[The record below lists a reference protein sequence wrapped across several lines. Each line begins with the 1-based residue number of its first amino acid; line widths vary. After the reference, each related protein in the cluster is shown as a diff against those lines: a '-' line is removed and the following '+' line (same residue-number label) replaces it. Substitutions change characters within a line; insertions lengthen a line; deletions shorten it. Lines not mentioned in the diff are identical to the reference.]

1 MEISRLSIDAEK
13 ILNGIVQAEN
23 PTHFLCEC
31 FKNLSAKEDENLRS
45 IIQELCQTGYIDVSM
60 WASNEPYHVIGKML
74 LGYAMCNS
82 MQIEIILE

>member
-60 WASNEPYHVIGKML
+60 WANNKPYHVIVKNAARVRDVPSDTVL
-74 LGYAMCNS
+74 
-82 MQIEIILE
+82 